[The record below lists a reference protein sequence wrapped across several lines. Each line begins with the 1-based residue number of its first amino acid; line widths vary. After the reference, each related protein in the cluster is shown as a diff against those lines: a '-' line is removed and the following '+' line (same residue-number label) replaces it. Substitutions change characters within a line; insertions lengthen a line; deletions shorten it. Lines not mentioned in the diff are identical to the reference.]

1 MQAHR
6 IALFDERFIDEREHS
21 VRRAVWLS
29 KKQKRVATPVRDAAD
44 ARSSRTKAR

>member
-6 IALFDERFIDEREHS
+6 NVLLDEHFTEA
-21 VRRAVWLS
+21 RRAVWLS
-29 KKQKRVATPVRDAAD
+29 TKRGATPVRDAAD